1 MERNGAAREGS
12 AAKLLAADGV
22 KAANSGIAASE
33 LIETNAKTVNDVY
46 LATIGKDV
54 DEFTATQASELFDI
68 ADQCPM
74 LGGNAVFKARS
85 LYWLIDDTYDFDD
98 ASLCLPYGI
107 VVKRLLN
114 QHNNTV
120 SVVPNPAT
128 DEATLV
134 LTRTLEQTGAFVLYD
149 ALGAEILRFVVPTD
163 QFRIPFSTAALV
175 PALYHYQV
183 RGSAGIVGEGKLAII
198 R

>member
-1 MERNGAAREGS
+1 MVLQIAGLVQTANAA
-12 AAKLLAADGV
+12 V
-22 KAANSGIAASE
+22 VVSE
-33 LIETNAKTVNDVY
+33 VIETNQKDVNDTY

-54 DEFTATQASELFDI
+54 DTFTAEQAATLFDI
-68 ADQCPM
+68 ANQCPM

-98 ASLCLPYGI
+98 AALCLPYGI
-107 VVKRLLN
+107 VVKRLLD
-114 QHNNTV
+114 QHINAV
-120 SVVPNPAT
+120 SVVPNPSV
-128 DEATLV
+128 DEAALV
-134 LTRTLEQTGAFVLYD
+134 LARTLEQTGSFVLYD
-149 ALGAEILRFVVPTD
+149 ALGAEVLRFVVPKD

-183 RGSAGIVGEGKLAII
+183 RGSVGIVGEGKLSII